1 MRVLH
6 IETMV
11 LLGKYGVLPRR
22 SFSLSSELV
31 GEVEIFLRVRLLLIH
46 LLPAIRVFRIEADTK
61 LVLSPEPPT

>member
-1 MRVLH
+1 MRILH

-31 GEVEIFLRVRLLLIH
+31 GEVESFLRVRLLLIH

>member
-1 MRVLH
+1 MRILH